1 VSNRDGPEGRRCYR
15 KNTEGRR
22 GSKYT
27 TYIYNIV
34 YLLYETHQILFEEGK
49 EGIMEIQWRKRTCS
63 KYIVLMYGII
73 TI

>member
-49 EGIMEIQWRKRTCS
+49 EGIMEI
-63 KYIVLMYGII
+63 
-73 TI
+73 